1 MPNFYPSLT
10 NRQGL
15 IVWGGVASTDYGM
28 VVSQAP
34 AYDKPTRRVEA
45 VTVPGRNG
53 SILFDEG
60 AFSDTTRT
68 YNVFI
73 TEDMAHSVPL
83 SDRVNA
89 LTAWLFSNVGYT
101 RLEDNFEPD
110 VFRLAYY
117 SGGNDVTNE
126 LMQYGESELTFTCR
140 PERFLKSG
148 TTAIEVDDGD
158 MVDALVDG
166 PGVVHLIEDLQ
177 FGRRGGNRIGHIPE
191 GRHAIDQLRPD
202 RPQLGLARAQLFT
215 QAIIRIGHGPNA
227 IELDAYGPQ
236 VDDIGCD
243 LGQLRVQMIDPDG
256 LQSGFVGGAAPRVGG
271 REPPVVDE

>member
-73 TEDMAHSVPL
+73 TEDTVHSVPL
-83 SDRVNA
+83 SDRVNN
-89 LTAWLFSNVGYT
+89 LTAWLFSKVGYT

-158 MVDALVDG
+158 TITNPTAFASKPLIYIEANGEVELSIN
-166 PGVVHLIEDLQ
+166 GVTIKAE
-177 FGRRGGNRIGHIPE
+177 
-191 GRHAIDQLRPD
+191 
-202 RPQLGLARAQLFT
+202 
-215 QAIIRIGHGPNA
+215 
-227 IELDAYGPQ
+227 
-236 VDDIGCD
+236 VDDYLYIDCETMNAYRLTAENKNSKIRGDFPVIAPGANGIGINVTGT
-243 LGQLRVQMIDPDG
+243 L
-256 LQSGFVGGAAPRVGG
+256 VGVEITPRYFTI
-271 REPPVVDE
+271 